1 MREKQLPV
9 MNEPIL
15 KQGNCPTISNQMKS
29 AGNCGGTMCI
39 ALACKKKNVQNTNH
53 QLVQNKVTNR
63 WVIFG
68 MRAISLRQHQMGKK

>member
-39 ALACKKKNVQNTNH
+39 ALACKTSAEYQPS
-53 QLVQNKVTNR
+53 
-63 WVIFG
+63 
-68 MRAISLRQHQMGKK
+68 ISAK